1 MSKRRVCG
9 LIAGRRRSGSST
21 DLSITVSG
29 DFAFAHCY
37 LPHDRNQERPRGLR
51 ELLRED
57 SGKQAIRA
65 RAHLGAVLHGW
76 HSAPG
81 IFRRER
87 DREVLSR
94 IDKEGRVVTK
104 ESRSTAKDEP
114 FPRGVSK
121 PAQRAL
127 ASAGYARLNQ
137 LTTAR
142 ESDLAALHGMGP
154 KALNLLKEALKRE
167 GKTFR
172 T

>member
-1 MSKRRVCG
+1 MALCARY
-9 LIAGRRRSGSST
+9 
-21 DLSITVSG
+21 SIFS
-29 DFAFAHCY
+29 
-37 LPHDRNQERPRGLR
+37 
-51 ELLRED
+51 
-57 SGKQAIRA
+57 
-65 RAHLGAVLHGW
+65 
-76 HSAPG
+76 
-81 IFRRER
+81 RER

-114 FPRGVSK
+114 FPRGVPK

-127 ASAGYARLNQ
+127 ASAGYTRLDQ